1 MGTYLF
7 SCRNGEKS
15 HYTPGAGSAMALP
28 FLQYI
33 VVAMCREKA
42 AKSRN

>member
-1 MGTYLF
+1 MYYMVLTQQ
-7 SCRNGEKS
+7 NKA
-15 HYTPGAGSAMALP
+15 HYTSEAGSAMALP

-42 AKSRN
+42 ATARN